1 MCKTLLTLQ
10 GLTTLECGLPDGS
23 DRAIIPISACKG
35 SAHMQRKNSS
45 LDLTR
50 GEPMKLLI
58 LFAIPMLVGSVFQ
71 LMYNM
76 VDSAVLGRFV
86 SKNALAAVGATQS
99 TMSLVIMVGNAVTNG
114 FSILISHAWGAKDKK
129 SLHTITGHAFSIA
142 LIAGAVV
149 AVLAI
154 AFAEPVMRML
164 GTPEAIFRDS
174 VVYLKIT
181 CGLYICQLFY
191 NASAAILRAIGDS
204 RTPLYFLILCS
215 LMNVALDL
223 LFVLAFGMGVE
234 GVALATIIS
243 QATSAVLCSIYM
255 WRKYEDLRFT
265 KANIIPSGKMM
276 KKFGSITLPMAFQN
290 MMLSVGMMAITYV
303 INSFGED
310 IVAAHTVGGK
320 VEQLVTVII
329 SQVAFSFS
337 IYSGQ
342 NFGAKKYDRIGLGLK
357 RAFVL
362 LGVLTAISMCVLF
375 LFGDR
380 LALMFVQAEETKT
393 LTAALQMI
401 RVDASFMPMLCL
413 IWLFNSTLRGM
424 GHIKPTVVSSLIEL
438 CAKIGLSFL
447 LSHFFGYVG
456 IWFAAPI
463 GWVIGLIPSAGYYYF
478 GHWKQKALEA
488 DAKAAAEQGV

>member
-1 MCKTLLTLQ
+1 
-10 GLTTLECGLPDGS
+10 
-23 DRAIIPISACKG
+23 
-35 SAHMQRKNSS
+35 MQRKNTS

-50 GEPMKLLI
+50 GKPMKLLI

-86 SKNALAAVGATQS
+86 SKNALASVGATQS
-99 TMSLVIMVGNAVTNG
+99 TMSLVIMLGNSVTNG
-114 FSILISHAWGAKDKK
+114 FSILVSQAWGAKDKVGIRRIIAH
-129 SLHTITGHAFSIA
+129 SFFIA
-142 LIAGAVV
+142 LIVGILV
-149 AVLAI
+149 AVLSLI
-154 AFAEPVMRML
+154 FASPIMRML
-164 GTPEAIFRDS
+164 GTPEAIFGDS
-174 VVYLKIT
+174 VIYLTIA

-191 NASAAILRAIGDS
+191 NSSAAILRAIGDS

-215 LMNVALDL
+215 IMNVALDL
-223 LFVLAFGMGVE
+223 LFVIVFHMGVA
-234 GVALATIIS
+234 GVALATVIS
-243 QATSAVLCSIYM
+243 QATSAVLCCIYM
-255 WRKYEDLRFT
+255 WKKYDDLHFTPADLIPRKPL
-265 KANIIPSGKMM
+265 M
-276 KKFGSITLPMAFQN
+276 KKFASITLPMAFQN

-310 IVAAHTVGGK
+310 IVAAYTVGGK

-362 LGVLTAISMCVLF
+362 LGVLTAISMSILF
-375 LFGDR
+375 IFGDR
-380 LALMFVQAEETKT
+380 LMLLFVKAEETKT
-393 LTAALQMI
+393 LEAALKMI

-424 GHIKPTVVSSLIEL
+424 GHIKPTVVSSLLEL

-447 LSHFFGYVG
+447 LSHLFGYIG

-478 GHWKQKALEA
+478 GNWKQKAIEA
-488 DAKAAAEQGV
+488 DSKTA

>member
-1 MCKTLLTLQ
+1 
-10 GLTTLECGLPDGS
+10 
-23 DRAIIPISACKG
+23 
-35 SAHMQRKNSS
+35 MQRKNSS
-45 LDLTR
+45 LDLTN
-50 GEPMKLLI
+50 GEPLKLLI
-58 LFAIPMLVGSVFQ
+58 LFVIPMLVGSVFQ
-71 LMYNM
+71 LTYNM

-99 TMSLVIMVGNAVTNG
+99 TMSLVIMIGNAVTNG
-114 FSILISHAWGAKDKK
+114 FSILVSHAWGAKDKK
-129 SLHTITGHAFSIA
+129 AIHSIIGHAFSIA
-142 LIAGAVV
+142 ITAGIIV
-149 AVLAI
+149 ALLSI
-154 AFAEPVMRML
+154 TFAAPVMRML
-164 GTPEAIFRDS
+164 GTPEAIFADS
-174 VVYLKIT
+174 VKYLTIT

-243 QATSAVLCSIYM
+243 QATSAVLCCIYM
-255 WRKYEDLRFT
+255 WKKYEDLRFT
-265 KANIIPSGKMM
+265 KSDMLPTKPLM
-276 KKFGSITLPMAFQN
+276 KKFASITLPMAFQN

-310 IVAAHTVGGK
+310 IVAAHTVGSK
-320 VEQLVTVII
+320 VEQLVTIVI

-342 NFGAKKYDRIGLGLK
+342 NFGAKKYDRIGLGLR

-362 LGVLTAISMCVLF
+362 LGVLTAFSMSVLF
-375 LFGDR
+375 IFGDK
-380 LALMFVQAEETKT
+380 LALMFVKATETKT
-393 LTAALQMI
+393 IEAAIKMI

-424 GHIKPTVVSSLIEL
+424 GHIKPTVVSSLLEL

-447 LSHFFGYVG
+447 LSHFFGYIG

-478 GHWKQKALEA
+478 GNWKQKALEA
-488 DAKAAAEQGV
+488 DAKAA

>member
-1 MCKTLLTLQ
+1 
-10 GLTTLECGLPDGS
+10 
-23 DRAIIPISACKG
+23 
-35 SAHMQRKNSS
+35 MQKKNSS
-45 LDLTR
+45 LDLTH

-99 TMSLVIMVGNAVTNG
+99 TMSLVLMVGNAVTNG

-129 SLHTITGHAFSIA
+129 SLHTITGQAFSVVLA
-142 LIAGAVV
+142 AGAVV
-149 AVLAI
+149 ALLTVL
-154 AFAEPVMRML
+154 FASPVMRML
-164 GTPEAIFRDS
+164 GTPEAIFGDS
-174 VVYLKIT
+174 VLYLKIT
-181 CGLYICQLFY
+181 LGLYVCQLFY

-215 LMNVALDL
+215 VLNVVLDL
-223 LFVLAFGMGVE
+223 LFVLAFGMGVA
-234 GVALATIIS
+234 GVALATVIS
-243 QATSAVLCSIYM
+243 QAVSAVLCCIYM

-265 KANIIPSGKMM
+265 KADMLPTRPMM
-276 KKFGSITLPMAFQN
+276 KKFGAITLPMAFQN
-290 MMLSVGMMAITYV
+290 MMLSVGMMAITFV

-320 VEQLVTVII
+320 VEQLVTVVI

-342 NFGAKKYDRIGLGLK
+342 NFGAKKYDRIGLGLN
-357 RAFVL
+357 RALVL
-362 LGVLTAISMCVLF
+362 LGVLTAISMSVLF
-375 LFGDR
+375 LFGDK

-393 LTAALQMI
+393 LTAALEMI
-401 RVDASFMPMLCL
+401 RVDAAFMPMLSL
-413 IWLFNSTLRGM
+413 IWVFNSTLRGM
-424 GHIKPTVVSSLIEL
+424 GHIKPTVVSSLLEL

-447 LSHFFGYVG
+447 LSHLFGYVG

-463 GWVIGLIPSAGYYYF
+463 GWVIGIIPSAGYYYF
-478 GHWKQKALEA
+478 GNWKRKALEA
-488 DAKAAAEQGV
+488 DAEAAEAVKAAEA

>member
-1 MCKTLLTLQ
+1 
-10 GLTTLECGLPDGS
+10 
-23 DRAIIPISACKG
+23 
-35 SAHMQRKNSS
+35 MQRKNTS

-50 GEPMKLLI
+50 GDPMKLLI
-58 LFAIPMLVGSVFQ
+58 LFAIPMLVGSIFQ

-76 VDSAVLGRFV
+76 VDSAILGRFV

-99 TMSLVIMVGNAVTNG
+99 TMSLVIMLGNAVTNG
-114 FSILISHAWGAKDKK
+114 FSILISHAWGAKDKN
-129 SLHTITGHAFSIA
+129 SLHKIIGHAFSIA
-142 LIAGAVV
+142 IAAGVVV
-149 AVLAI
+149 AILSLV
-154 AFAEPVMRML
+154 FAAPVMRML
-164 GTPEAIFRDS
+164 GTPDVIFSDS
-174 VVYLKIT
+174 VAYLTIT

-223 LFVLAFGMGVE
+223 VFVLAFGMGVE
-234 GVALATIIS
+234 GVALATVIS
-243 QATSAVLCSIYM
+243 QATSAALCCIYM
-255 WRKYEDLRFT
+255 WKKYDDLHFT
-265 KANIIPSGKMM
+265 KEDMRPHKPLV
-276 KKFGSITLPMAFQN
+276 KKFISITLPMAFQN

-310 IVAAHTVGGK
+310 IVAAYTVGGK

-362 LGVLTAISMCVLF
+362 LGIMTAISMSVLF
-375 LFGDR
+375 IFGDK
-380 LALMFVQAEETKT
+380 LALLFVKAEETKT
-393 LTAALQMI
+393 LTAALKMI
-401 RVDASFMPMLCL
+401 RIDAGFMPMLCL

-424 GHIKPTVVSSLIEL
+424 GIIKPTVVSSLIEL

-447 LSHFFGYVG
+447 LSHFFGYIG
-456 IWFAAPI
+456 IWLAAPI
-463 GWVIGLIPSAGYYYF
+463 GWVLGLIPSAGYYYF
-478 GHWKQKALEA
+478 SGWKEKALEA
-488 DAKAAAEQGV
+488 DAKSA